1 VYTCGVARVN
11 GKCCKYRIISIDT
24 SERSAVDIDS
34 AGQIGDICLISPII
48 IGRPQVPTTT
58 APLHSPDFYAG
69 DPYPTYRELRAT
81 TPVAWNDVTNFWAL
95 LKYEDV
101 RFVAG
106 HPQLFT
112 STKGITI
119 PDPAQ
124 PEPVQEGNLIF
135 TDPPRHRQL
144 RNLINSG
151 FTRRQVTLLEPKV
164 RAIVKGIL
172 DGVDPSRE
180 YEFAEEIAAPLPT
193 RMIAEMLGAPAEDW
207 ERFRTWSDAAVGTAD
222 PDIEMDSLAALGE
235 LYEYF
240 TKLIADRR
248 TGAVTDQDDLLTI
261 LANAEVDGE
270 RLGDEDLLN
279 FSFLLLVAGNET
291 TRNLIALGTKALI
304 DHPDQFALL
313 RSDPSLLPGA
323 VEEML
328 RYTSPVTHMA
338 RRATQDVEIRG
349 QQIKA
354 GDTVVMLYGSA
365 NRDEAVFGPN
375 SEEFDI
381 TRNPNPHIAFGA
393 GEHACLGAQ
402 LARLEAQVM
411 FEVLLGTYPTIEL
424 TGKVT
429 RLRATMV
436 PGVKR
441 MPVRLKVNA

>member
-1 VYTCGVARVN
+1 M
-11 GKCCKYRIISIDT
+11 
-24 SERSAVDIDS
+24 
-34 AGQIGDICLISPII
+34 
-48 IGRPQVPTTT
+48 PTTT
-58 APLHSPDFYAG
+58 VPLHSPDFYAG
-69 DPYPTYRELRAT
+69 DPYPAYRELRNT
-81 TPVAWNDVTNFWAL
+81 TPIVWNDVTNFWAL
-95 LKYEDV
+95 LKYEDI
-101 RFVAG
+101 RFVSG
-106 HPQLFT
+106 HPLTFT

-144 RNLINSG
+144 RKLINSG

-164 RAIVKGIL
+164 REIVRGIV
-172 DGVDPSRE
+172 DNIDPSKTQQ
-180 YEFAEEIAAPLPT
+180 FAEDIASPLPT

-207 ERFRTWSDAAVGTAD
+207 EKFRTWSDAAVGTAD
-222 PDIEMDSLAALGE
+222 PDIEMDHLVALGE

-240 TKLIADRR
+240 TKLIAARR
-248 TGAVTDQDDLLTI
+248 SGEVTGQDDLLSI
-261 LANAEVDGE
+261 LAAAEVDGQQ
-270 RLGDEDLLN
+270 LSDADLLN

-291 TRNLIALGTKALI
+291 TRNLIALGTLALL

-313 RSDPSLLPGA
+313 RSDPSLLPCA

-338 RRATQDVEIRG
+338 RHATEDVEIRG

-354 GDTVVMLYGSA
+354 GDTLVMLYGAA
-365 NRDEAVFGPN
+365 NRDEEIFGPTC
-375 SEEFDI
+375 EQFDI

-402 LARLEAQVM
+402 LARLEARVF

-424 TGKVT
+424 TGDVT
-429 RLRATMV
+429 RLRATMT
-436 PGVKR
+436 PGVKH
-441 MPVRLKVNA
+441 MPVRLGTSS

>member
-1 VYTCGVARVN
+1 M
-11 GKCCKYRIISIDT
+11 
-24 SERSAVDIDS
+24 
-34 AGQIGDICLISPII
+34 
-48 IGRPQVPTTT
+48 PTTT
-58 APLHSPDFYAG
+58 VPLHSPDFYAG
-69 DPYPTYRELRAT
+69 DPYPIYRELRNT
-81 TPVAWNDVTNFWAL
+81 TPVVWNDVTNFWAL

-101 RFVAG
+101 RYVSG
-106 HPQLFT
+106 HPLAFS

-119 PDPAQ
+119 PDPTQ

-144 RNLINSG
+144 RKLINSG
-151 FTRRQVTLLEPKV
+151 FTRRQVQLLEPKV
-164 RAIVKGIL
+164 RQIVKGIV

-193 RMIAEMLGAPAEDW
+193 RMIAEMLGAPPEDW
-207 ERFRTWSDAAVGTAD
+207 EQFRAWSDAAVGTAD
-222 PDIEMDSLAALGE
+222 PDIELDSIVALGE

-240 TKLIADRR
+240 TKLIAARR
-248 TGAVTDQDDLLTI
+248 SGEVSGQDDLLSI
-261 LANAEVDGE
+261 LAAAEVDGE
-270 RLGDEDLLN
+270 RLSDADLLN

-291 TRNLIALGTKALI
+291 TRNLIALGTLALI

-313 RSDPSLLPGA
+313 RSNPSLLPSA

-338 RRATQDVEIRG
+338 RRATENIEIRG

-354 GDTVVMLYGSA
+354 GDTVVMLYGAA
-365 NRDEAVFGPN
+365 NRDEEIFGPT

-402 LARLEAQVM
+402 LARLEARVM
-411 FEVLLGTYPTIEL
+411 FEVLLGAYPTIEL
-424 TGKVT
+424 TGDVS

-441 MPVRLKVNA
+441 MPIRLGTGS